1 MTDSVRYFD
10 HAATTPMRQ
19 VAVDAWAE
27 HAHLLNPGGQ
37 YASGRAANAVLAQ
50 ARETVAEILGADPVE
65 VIFTASG
72 TEADN
77 LAIRGLFRTAQD
89 AGSPGCNRIIS
100 TPIEHPAVRETV
112 TDLMKLGAEVKML
125 PVGADGLV
133 RVGDASAATFD
144 AAVDPAVAA
153 PAEAATAEAA
163 MVAAAALD
171 TPAAVATCM
180 WANNETGV
188 IQPVRDIV
196 ARANAAETPVH
207 VDAVQV
213 VGHLSV
219 DFHALGATTLA
230 ASAHKFGGP
239 RGAGILLAKR
249 SPVPASVMTGGGQQR
264 GIRPGTVDVASAAAT
279 AAALKEAVSEMGA
292 EAKRLSALRD
302 RLVTEVVRTIPGAR
316 ATVLTAP
323 AAATG
328 LSETGSGG
336 LARNPK
342 VDVLPGHAHLTF
354 PGANGDAMIMLLDS
368 MGIEASTGSACNNG
382 VNQRSHVLEAMGLP
396 DDHVDGALRFTLG
409 RTTTDEDV
417 QFLLGRLPEV
427 IGKARD
433 VAML

>member
-1 MTDSVRYFD
+1 MANTG

-19 VAVDAWAE
+19 VAVDTWAE

-77 LAIRGLFRTAQD
+77 VGLRGF
-89 AGSPGCNRIIS
+89 AGDPGARVIS

-112 TDLMKLGAEVKML
+112 ADVEKRGADVQML
-125 PVGADGLV
+125 PVGEDGIVVPTDVL
-133 RVGDASAATFD
+133 D
-144 AAVDPAVAA
+144 DPA
-153 PAEAATAEAA
+153 
-163 MVAAAALD
+163 D
-171 TPAAVATCM
+171 VATCM
-180 WANNETGV
+180 WANNETGA
-188 IQPVRDIV
+188 IQPIEEII
-196 ARANAAETPVH
+196 ARANAAGTPVH

-213 VGHLSV
+213 VGHLPV

-249 SPVPASVMTGGGQQR
+249 SPAPSPVLTGGGQQR
-264 GIRPGTVDVASAAAT
+264 GIRPGTVDVATAAAT
-279 AAALKEAVSEMGA
+279 AAALKEAAGEMEA
-292 EAKRLSALRD
+292 EAARLATLRD
-302 RLVTEVVRTIPGAR
+302 ELVHAAIAAIPDAH
-316 ATVLTAP
+316 ATVL
-323 AAATG
+323 G
-328 LSETGSGG
+328 REG
-336 LARNPK
+336 
-342 VDVLPGHAHLTF
+342 VQVLPGHAHLIF

-368 MGIEASTGSACNNG
+368 QGIEASTGSACNKG

-396 DDHVDGALRFTLG
+396 DDYADGALRFTLG
-409 RTTTDEDV
+409 RTTTEEDV
-417 QFLLGRLPEV
+417 QFLLERLPEV

-433 VAML
+433 VAKL

>member
-1 MTDSVRYFD
+1 MTHYFD

-19 VAVDAWAE
+19 VAIEAWAE

-37 YASGRAANAVLAQ
+37 YASGRAANAALAQ

-77 LAIRGLFRTAQD
+77 LALRGFA
-89 AGSPGCNRIIS
+89 SEPGARVVS

-112 TDLMKLGAEVKML
+112 ADLEKRGADVDML
-125 PVGADGLV
+125 PVGTDGVV
-133 RVGDASAATFD
+133 R
-144 AAVDPAVAA
+144 
-153 PAEAATAEAA
+153 EME
-163 MVAAAALD
+163 ALD
-171 TPAAVATCM
+171 EPAAVATCM
-180 WANNETGV
+180 WANNETGA
-188 IQPVRDIV
+188 IQPVDDIV
-196 ARANAAETPVH
+196 ARANQAGTPVH

-213 VGHLSV
+213 VGHLPV

-249 SPVPASVMTGGGQQR
+249 SPAPSAVLTGGGQQR
-264 GIRPGTVDVASAAAT
+264 GIRPGTVDVATAAAT
-279 AAALKEAVSEMGA
+279 AAALKEAASEMDT
-292 EAKRLSALRD
+292 EAIRLTQLRD
-302 RLVTEVVRTIPGAR
+302 DLVDGILSTIPDAR
-316 ATVLTAP
+316 ATVL
-323 AAATG
+323 G
-328 LSETGSGG
+328 RDS
-336 LARNPK
+336 
-342 VDVLPGHAHLTF
+342 VDVLPGHAHLLF

-368 MGIEASTGSACNNG
+368 LGIEASTGSACNNG

-409 RTTTDEDV
+409 RTTTEGDV

-427 IGKARD
+427 IGRARD
-433 VAML
+433 VAKL

>member
-1 MTDSVRYFD
+1 MTVSRPRYFD

-37 YASGRAANAVLAQ
+37 YASGRAANAAVAQ
-50 ARETVAEILGADPVE
+50 AREMVAELLDADPVE

-77 LAIRGLFRTAQD
+77 LALRGF
-89 AGSPGCNRIIS
+89 AGEPGARIVA

-112 TDLMKLGAEVKML
+112 ADLEKRGAQVDML
-125 PVGADGLV
+125 PVGGNGVV
-133 RVGDASAATFD
+133 RATD
-144 AAVDPAVAA
+144 I
-153 PAEAATAEAA
+153 
-163 MVAAAALD
+163 LD
-171 TPAAVATCM
+171 QPAAVATCM
-180 WANNETGV
+180 WANNETGAV
-188 IQPVRDIV
+188 QPVADIV
-196 ARANAAETPVH
+196 ARANTAGTPVH

-213 VGHLSV
+213 VGHLPV
-219 DFHALGATTLA
+219 DFRALGATTLA

-249 SPVPASVMTGGGQQR
+249 SPAPAAVLTGGGQQR
-264 GIRPGTVDVASAAAT
+264 GIRPGTVDVATAVAT
-279 AAALKEAVSEMGA
+279 AAALKEAVSDMET
-292 EAKRLSALRD
+292 ERSRLEGLRD
-302 RLVTEVVRTIPGAR
+302 RLVAEVLSAIPDAR
-316 ATVLTAP
+316 ATVLEHGVPT
-323 AAATG
+323 
-328 LSETGSGG
+328 
-336 LARNPK
+336 
-342 VDVLPGHAHLTF
+342 LPGHAHLMF

-417 QFLLGRLPEV
+417 QFLLARLPEV
-427 IGKARD
+427 IGRARD
-433 VAML
+433 VAKL

>member
-1 MTDSVRYFD
+1 MAMTRYFD

-19 VAVDAWAE
+19 VAIDAWAE

-77 LAIRGLFRTAQD
+77 VALRGFAEE
-89 AGSPGCNRIIS
+89 PGARVVS

-112 TDLMKLGAEVKML
+112 ANLGKRGATVAML
-125 PVGADGLV
+125 PVGEDGVVDITDEL
-133 RVGDASAATFD
+133 DEPAS
-144 AAVDPAVAA
+144 V
-153 PAEAATAEAA
+153 
-163 MVAAAALD
+163 M
-171 TPAAVATCM
+171 TCM
-180 WANNETGV
+180 WANNETGA
-188 IQPVRDIV
+188 IQPVADIA
-196 ARANAAETPVH
+196 ARANGVGTPVH

-213 VGHLSV
+213 VGHLPV

-249 SPVPASVMTGGGQQR
+249 SPVPAPVLTGGGQQR
-264 GIRPGTVDVASAAAT
+264 GIRPGTVDVATAAAT
-279 AAALKEAVSEMGA
+279 AAALKEAAGEMDA
-292 EAKRLSALRD
+292 EAARLTQLRD
-302 RLVTEVVRTIPGAR
+302 ELVDGILSTIPDTR
-316 ATVLTAP
+316 ATVL
-323 AAATG
+323 G
-328 LSETGSGG
+328 REG
-336 LARNPK
+336 
-342 VDVLPGHAHLTF
+342 VDVLPGHAHLLF

-368 MGIEASTGSACNNG
+368 FGIEASTGSACNNG

-433 VAML
+433 VAKL

>member
-1 MTDSVRYFD
+1 MAMTRYFD

-19 VAVDAWAE
+19 VAIDAWAE

-77 LAIRGLFRTAQD
+77 LALRGFAEE
-89 AGSPGCNRIIS
+89 PGTRVVS

-112 TDLMKLGAEVKML
+112 ANLEKRGATVAML
-125 PVGADGLV
+125 PVGEDGVVDITDEL
-133 RVGDASAATFD
+133 DEPAS
-144 AAVDPAVAA
+144 V
-153 PAEAATAEAA
+153 
-163 MVAAAALD
+163 M
-171 TPAAVATCM
+171 TCM
-180 WANNETGV
+180 WANNETGA
-188 IQPVRDIV
+188 IQPVADIA
-196 ARANAAETPVH
+196 ARANGVGTPVH

-213 VGHLSV
+213 VGHLPV

-249 SPVPASVMTGGGQQR
+249 SPVPAPVLTGGGQQR
-264 GIRPGTVDVASAAAT
+264 GIRPGTVDVATAAAT
-279 AAALKEAVSEMGA
+279 AAALKEAAGEMDA
-292 EAKRLSALRD
+292 EAARLTQLRD
-302 RLVTEVVRTIPGAR
+302 ELVDGIHSTIPDTR
-316 ATVLTAP
+316 ATVL
-323 AAATG
+323 G
-328 LSETGSGG
+328 REG
-336 LARNPK
+336 
-342 VDVLPGHAHLTF
+342 VDVLPGHAHLLF

-368 MGIEASTGSACNNG
+368 FGIEASTGSACNNG

-433 VAML
+433 VAKL

>member
-1 MTDSVRYFD
+1 MTVSAPRYFD

-19 VAVDAWAE
+19 VAVDTWAE

-77 LAIRGLFRTAQD
+77 VALRGFAEE
-89 AGSPGCNRIIS
+89 PGARVVS

-112 TDLMKLGAEVKML
+112 ANLGKRGATVAML
-125 PVGADGLV
+125 PVGEDGVVDITDEL
-133 RVGDASAATFD
+133 DEPAS
-144 AAVDPAVAA
+144 V
-153 PAEAATAEAA
+153 
-163 MVAAAALD
+163 M
-171 TPAAVATCM
+171 TCM
-180 WANNETGV
+180 WANNETGA
-188 IQPVRDIV
+188 IQPVADIA
-196 ARANAAETPVH
+196 ARANGVGTPVH

-213 VGHLSV
+213 VGHLPV

-249 SPVPASVMTGGGQQR
+249 SPVPAPVLTGGGQQR
-264 GIRPGTVDVASAAAT
+264 GIRPGTVDVATAAAT
-279 AAALKEAVSEMGA
+279 AAALKEAAGEMDA
-292 EAKRLSALRD
+292 EAARLTQLRD
-302 RLVTEVVRTIPGAR
+302 ELVDGILSTIPDTR
-316 ATVLTAP
+316 ATVLGTE
-323 AAATG
+323 G
-328 LSETGSGG
+328 
-336 LARNPK
+336 
-342 VDVLPGHAHLTF
+342 VDVLPGHAHLLF

-368 MGIEASTGSACNNG
+368 FGIEASTGSACNNG

-433 VAML
+433 VAKL